1 MNSFKQFAVFSFIL
15 FLSFPSFALTEMD
28 HSEHSH
34 AIEKKAE
41 KVIYQCPMHPNIIS
55 DKPGNCPICGMRLVK
70 VEGISS
76 EASGIH
82 DHATIRVSSERRQLI
97 GLTTSVAEERALKTT
112 LHVAGHVAYNPDLYD
127 TLGEYREAFEAYRK
141 TRKSSN
147 PEARGRADEILKLAE
162 LKLRLAGFS
171 KAQMDQ
177 VMFASGG
184 SQYFS
189 SGVFI
194 PPNLSL
200 SEGAVWVNADV
211 YEPDSERVKAGQKI
225 TLTAPAL
232 PGEIFYGEVKTIDPV
247 FNAMTRIARVRL
259 EVLHQDKLKPG
270 MTADVGIEVPLGKK
284 LAVSSDAIF
293 NTGQNQLV
301 FVDHGEGEIQ
311 PRQVRAGSYADG
323 YYEILSG
330 LEAGEKV
337 VDSATFLVDSES
349 RMRAAVENFHAEH
362 GKNGKDEQATT
373 APAHVH

>member
-1 MNSFKQFAVFSFIL
+1 MKFTLFAFIL
-15 FLSFPSFALTEMD
+15 FLSFPNFAFTETD
-28 HSEHSH
+28 HSEHSQ
-34 AIEKKAE
+34 AAEAKAE

-76 EASGIH
+76 EVSGIQ
-82 DHATIRVSSERRQLI
+82 DHATIRITSERRQLI
-97 GLTTSVAEERALKTT
+97 GLTTSAAEERELKTT

-127 TLGEYREAFEAYRK
+127 TFGEYREAFEAYRK

-147 PEARGRADEILKLAE
+147 PVARERADEIMKLAE

-171 KAQMDQ
+171 KQQMEQ

-184 SQYFS
+184 YQYFS
-189 SGVFI
+189 SGVFV
-194 PPNLSL
+194 PPNLDL
-200 SEGAVWVNADV
+200 AEGAVWVNADV
-211 YEPDSERVKAGQKI
+211 YEPDSEHVEAGQKI
-225 TLTAPAL
+225 SLTAPAL
-232 PGEIFYGEVKTIDPV
+232 PGEIFYGEVKTVDPV

-270 MTADVGIEVPLGKK
+270 MTADVGIEVPLGRK
-284 LAVSSDAIF
+284 LSVSSNAIF

-301 FVDHGEGEIQ
+301 FVDRGNGEIQ

-349 RMRAAVENFHAEH
+349 RMRAAVESFHAEH
-362 GKNGKDEQATT
+362 GKNGKDEQATS
-373 APAHVH
+373 APVHIH